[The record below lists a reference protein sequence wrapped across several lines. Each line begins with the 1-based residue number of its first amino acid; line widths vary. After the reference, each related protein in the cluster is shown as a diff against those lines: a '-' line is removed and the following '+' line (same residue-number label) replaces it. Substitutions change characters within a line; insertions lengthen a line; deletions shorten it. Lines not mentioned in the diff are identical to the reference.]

1 MVKRLVGLI
10 VLMATLATVGVHA
23 AAPASPRGAFNV
35 SCAFS
40 HSRRDDPIVFPGLSR
55 ASHKHDFFGNKSTR
69 YDSNYDTMI
78 AAGTTCLL
86 RDDKAG
92 YWAPTAKLNGVRVVP
107 KTVDA
112 YYFGVQGLTVES
124 LPPDLQMIAG
134 NKDSPSGAENV
145 RVGWFCGSNSS
156 PVASHPYD
164 CRPYAGQR
172 SVDGVVAKADFPSCW
187 DGQTPP
193 RPFNTAYP
201 TGRGVCPEG
210 FPHLIPAVSLRFH
223 FGFMDPCAG
232 ATPCTPADAPDANIK
247 MTLSSGA
254 YYSFHAD
261 LWNTW
266 TQTRLDSLVDSCLNA
281 HVKCG
286 ELRS

>member
-1 MVKRLVGLI
+1 M
-10 VLMATLATVGVHA
+10 
-23 AAPASPRGAFNV
+23 
-35 SCAFS
+35 
-40 HSRRDDPIVFPGLSR
+40 
-55 ASHKHDFFGNKSTR
+55 
-69 YDSNYDTMI
+69 
-78 AAGTTCLL
+78 
-86 RDDKAG
+86 
-92 YWAPTAKLNGVRVVP
+92 
-107 KTVDA
+107 
-112 YYFGVQGLTVES
+112 
-124 LPPDLQMIAG
+124 
-134 NKDSPSGAENV
+134 
-145 RVGWFCGSNSS
+145 GWFCGSNSS

-164 CRPYAGQR
+164 CRPYAGLR
-172 SVDGVVAKADFPSCW
+172 GVDGVVAKADFPSCW

-232 ATPCTPADAPDANIK
+232 ATPCTPADADANIK

-266 TQTRLDSLVDSCLNA
+266 TQSRLDSLVDSCLNA

-286 ELRS
+286 APLLDVDRRRPVAAASVAIVLVVLAADSPGLVGRVRLGTILARGRGLLGGEGELPMLLEGVGLGCVVVL